1 MAYQVNYNTMN
12 TAIES
17 LSAHGFEGMA
27 QALTI
32 LMNEVM
38 KMERSQHLQSSPL

>member
-1 MAYQVNYNTMN
+1 MAYRVNYNTVN
-12 TAIES
+12 SAIER
-17 LSAHGFEGMA
+17 LSDHEFDGMA

-38 KMERSQHLQSSPL
+38 KMERSQHLAIFSL